1 MQIACACTARCM
13 LGLVVGADR
22 PAKHASLGLVGY
34 AQGLP
39 GRGGSGALHGA
50 NERTGCWGV
59 LSLGYGLAELHFP

>member
-39 GRGGSGALHGA
+39 GRGSRGLYMEPMSGRDVGESCL
-50 NERTGCWGV
+50 
-59 LSLGYGLAELHFP
+59 